1 MGHNIF
7 IVSVVGSNNNKK
19 LHSAETLNSKAKQ
32 SEPEPVSVSVY
43 RVRLHFIYLINVRI
57 LRAWEAVVLPY
68 ENSWFHFG
76 LNWSLNHI
84 LVV

>member
-43 RVRLHFIYLINVRI
+43 RVRLHFIYLINVAYSERGKLLFCLMKTPGSI
-57 LRAWEAVVLPY
+57 LD
-68 ENSWFHFG
+68 
-76 LNWSLNHI
+76 
-84 LVV
+84 